1 MKLHNERRNI
11 VYCRVG
17 VDIERHG
24 KLIGELSHSGL
35 AVTPVPDVA
44 GCLVQLMNEAGLT
57 IEYHYLTINHTKVYI
72 SSSFWVICRLVHPPR
87 SSA

>member
-1 MKLHNERRNI
+1 MKLHNYRRNI

-35 AVTPVPDVA
+35 AVTPVPDLA
-44 GCLVQLMNEAGLT
+44 GCSVQLMNEAGLT
-57 IEYHYLTINHTKVYI
+57 IEYHYLTIYHTNVYI
-72 SSSFWVICRLVHPPR
+72 SSSFWVICRLVHPTR